1 MFAGQLISKNV
12 PHLHFHDKV
21 SKALQNMN
29 DFHVSHLPVAFDDK
43 YLGLISEDDLLDADE
58 DSILENLHNHFLKPF
73 IKDQDHFLLAVKVAR
88 DMHVSVVPVINEEY
102 ELLGVIAEEELF
114 RQLATFTGAE
124 EQGGLIMLEMERK
137 DFSAGELNRL
147 IESNDAYLHQ
157 LNTWFDPSTQLLLV
171 TIRINKAEVSDI
183 VATLQ
188 RHEYNVKY
196 YFGEEL
202 YKNELQNNLEHLMNY
217 LGI

>member
-1 MFAGQLISKNV
+1 MFAGQLISNSV
-12 PHLHFHDKV
+12 PQLHFHDKV

-43 YLGLISEDDLLDADE
+43 YLGLISESDLLDADE
-58 DSILENLHNHFLKPF
+58 DNILESLHSQFIKPF
-73 IKDQDHFLLAVKVAR
+73 VRDQDHFLLAVKVAR
-88 DMHVSVVPVINEEY
+88 DMHLSVVPVINEEY
-102 ELLGVIAEEELF
+102 ELLGVIVEAELV

-137 DFSAGELNRL
+137 DFSTGELNRM
-147 IESNDAYLHQ
+147 IESNDAYLTQ
-157 LNTWFDPSTQLLLV
+157 LNTWVDPVTKLLLV
-171 TIRINKAEVSDI
+171 TIRINKLEVSDI

-196 YFGEEL
+196 YHGEEL
-202 YKNELQNNLEHLMNY
+202 YRNELQNNLEHLMNY